1 MVHFTSLRNAKKK
14 RWIAFGINNHINESS
29 IAAFLQS
36 EQLCIF
42 LTIFHA
48 WNFNS
53 TCWWL
58 LRTGSWGSGCKKK
71 TRLWFKIGIPRR
83 NVGDVSPKISQSN
96 GIILGNTH
104 RVRTVYLGESGRAL
118 GQRKGSNKQC
128 LLCPICSCAWQ
139 KFPEP
144 EGEQGTGG
152 IKGIWLRLSF
162 LDPWNRKRS
171 IAFLRVFAIVSGSGS
186 RTWTCHC
193 SASNQQTRD
202 SSGSETHSEHRNAT
216 GSGLRWRTTSCSA
229 GFTTLHT
236 GARSKVS
243 EQWKFVAVLS
253 SQSS

>member
-14 RWIAFGINNHINESS
+14 DELHLESIITLTNRALPHSFQASSCVYSWRSFTREIS
-29 IAAFLQS
+29 IRHVGDSCAQGRGDLVA
-36 EQLCIF
+36 
-42 LTIFHA
+42 
-48 WNFNS
+48 
-53 TCWWL
+53 
-58 LRTGSWGSGCKKK
+58 KKK

-83 NVGDVSPKISQSN
+83 NVGDVSPKIPQSN

-162 LDPWNRKRS
+162 FDPCRRKRS
-171 IAFLRVFAIVSGSGS
+171 IAFLRVLAIVSGSGS
-186 RTWTCHC
+186 RIWSCRC
-193 SASNQQTRD
+193 IANNQQTRD

-229 GFTTLHT
+229 GFTTVHTT
-236 GARSKVS
+236 GARS
-243 EQWKFVAVLS
+243 
-253 SQSS
+253 